1 MVEGLPLPAGWPC
14 GPGWGQAP
22 ALHLSVWALFLV
34 SRLPFFRAAMVRGL
48 PTHEGSLKPAL
59 RWSWPRRDAGRC
71 GWGGPSRWPQRYMV
85 VFRLPETVAR
95 AMVVGVAGPCRN
107 LISLNAVS
115 GHGQALASLGG
126 IGESEAGIV
135 ATPRGFPRSVV
146 VQGVHNGGPY
156 RDFGLC
162 SMAAYLCLS
171 WIPAPYQGT
180 GHAFDRRND
189 GTCEC
194 DGERPSSS
202 RSHERSAQPSSGAVG
217 CYCVA
222 C

>member
-1 MVEGLPLPAGWPC
+1 
-14 GPGWGQAP
+14 
-22 ALHLSVWALFLV
+22 
-34 SRLPFFRAAMVRGL
+34 
-48 PTHEGSLKPAL
+48 
-59 RWSWPRRDAGRC
+59 
-71 GWGGPSRWPQRYMV
+71 MV

-107 LISLNAVS
+107 LIALNAVS

-146 VQGVHNGGPY
+146 VLGIHNGGPY

-171 WIPAPYQGT
+171 SIPAPYQGT
-180 GHAFDRRND
+180 GHAFDRRNG
-189 GTCEC
+189 GTCGC

-202 RSHERSAQPSSGAVG
+202 RCHERSAQPSSGAVG

-222 C
+222 CQSILEGTGCLYSGQRSPVRWVSLNSSNGQSRSLPCSQ